1 MRFMREI
8 NRLRRKK
15 RKKNEIHTHTHSQRR
30 DMSDIEHIFVSCEA
44 EKHAMWCDA
53 RSYSENF
60 AAAAKYSCPAYVRL
74 WPGQVNATHI
84 HDDSRKTMLQF
95 RQRLSDNKF
104 LLPSHLVLFHF
115 FFLLFLL
122 SSLLFTLQ
130 SFVPSILPNTHP
142 ALCYSL
148 REEVIYIR
156 SYEYEFSLFMTQI
169 ELLYSFN

>member
-15 RKKNEIHTHTHSQRR
+15 RKKNEIHTHTHIQRR

-130 SFVPSILPNTHP
+130 SFVPSCQAHTPSPLLFFARRSDLYTF
-142 ALCYSL
+142 
-148 REEVIYIR
+148 IR
-156 SYEYEFSLFMTQI
+156 IRVFP
-169 ELLYSFN
+169 LYDTN